1 MKGTVH
7 FFLFFICSSPLLMA
21 ACGMMITCS
30 FSCSL
35 FLFESPPSTSFLSS
49 LDPFLFLF
57 SVVFTSSSTTSSLS
71 YLLPPYPF
79 ILRFPLPLPS
89 LPFPSSHPFTHFP
102 FTLLPATFFT
112 YSTRLLSIPIPIS
125 LSHFRHTLSLDPLP
139 QVFNSS
145 HSLSARLSSL

>member
-35 FLFESPPSTSFLSS
+35 FLLESPPSTSFLSS

-102 FTLLPATFFT
+102 FTLLPATFFHLFDPALVYPNPNLT
-112 YSTRLLSIPIPIS
+112 VS
-125 LSHFRHTLSLDPLP
+125 LPSHSLAWPP
-139 QVFNSS
+139 S